1 MDAARVV
8 VVALLCCLAPL
19 GGVYATEL
27 DEHPSGMSVVS
38 ENGTAEYL
46 APASGDV
53 DRSGRSSTS
62 LDVAAAVG
70 SNAGEVSVTYRQAAI
85 DRNYREAESVDERR
99 AAVHNGTE
107 AMSRRVDHLE
117 RKERE
122 AVQRYSDGEM
132 SETELLRTLAIVH
145 REAEATAST
154 LSWLETRADRLGM
167 DETEQTLSAEQIRLV
182 PLQGPVRASVDESLA
197 GGDGVNV
204 HVETSGSGIVL
215 ATMEETPGEEQ
226 RYVRE
231 ANDPTAKTV
240 NIEDR
245 YGGRLAPAEER
256 IEELYP
262 WVAANGNPSV
272 SLWGPPQVRLY
283 RFTYAHP
290 HGELELYLDSGS
302 AEVLQETQRKDPE
315 NVPTDTAE
323 VTEGD
328 LRLTVETTRAGGP
341 LGVSVVDT
349 STGETVDAD
358 VTVNEEPLDA
368 AGADR
373 RWAVAPRGDVTINA
387 THRGQTLQYQ
397 TTLD

>member
-8 VVALLCCLAPL
+8 IVALLCVAPL

-38 ENGTAEYL
+38 ENGTSEYL
-46 APASGDV
+46 APAHGDV
-53 DRSGRSSTS
+53 DRTGQRSTS

-70 SNAGEVSVTYRQAAI
+70 SNAGEVRITYRQAAI
-85 DRNYREAESVDERR
+85 DRNYRNAEPVDERR
-99 AAVHNGTE
+99 AVIRNGTE
-107 AMSRRVDHLE
+107 AMSERVDRLE
-117 RKERE
+117 RRERE
-122 AVQRYSDGEM
+122 AVQRYSDGDM

-145 REAEATAST
+145 REAVATEST

-167 DETEQTLSAEQIRLV
+167 DETEREISVQQIRLV
-182 PLQGPVRASVDESLA
+182 PLQGPVRASVDESL
-197 GGDGVNV
+197 DGEQDVRV
-204 HVETSGSGIVL
+204 HVDTSGRGIVL
-215 ATMEETPGEEQ
+215 ATMEDTPGGEP

-262 WVAANGNPSV
+262 WVANNGNPSV

-290 HGELELYLDSGS
+290 HGELDLYLDSGS
-302 AEVLQETQRKDPE
+302 ADVLQETQQKDPHL
-315 NVPTDTAE
+315 VPTEAAE

-341 LGVSVVDT
+341 LGVTVVDT
-349 STGETVDAD
+349 STGEPVDAD
-358 VTVNEEPLDA
+358 VAVNDEALGSTGGETH
-368 AGADR
+368 
-373 RWAVAPRGDVTINA
+373 WSVAPRGEVTINA
-387 THRGQTLQYQ
+387 TYRNRTLQHE
-397 TTLD
+397 TSLD